1 MNMKMFKMIF
11 NRGLRVKS
19 RSTDQG
25 SKMFNY
31 LITRLAQMLGTQR
44 TYYAASL
51 YFELV
56 RTSTSGNK
64 NQEALDNLEKGR
76 KILFDNYGGSDSASY
91 IDFYLR
97 KVELYVNI
105 VMDNADA

>member
-1 MNMKMFKMIF
+1 MF
-11 NRGLRVKS
+11 
-19 RSTDQG
+19 T
-25 SKMFNY
+25 Y
-31 LITRLAQMLGTQR
+31 LIGRLAQMLGTAD

-56 RTSTSGNK
+56 RTSNSGNK
-64 NQEALDNLEKGR
+64 DQEALENLEKGR
-76 KILFDNYGGSDSASY
+76 KILFDHYGGSDSASY

-105 VMDNADA
+105 VMDNADF